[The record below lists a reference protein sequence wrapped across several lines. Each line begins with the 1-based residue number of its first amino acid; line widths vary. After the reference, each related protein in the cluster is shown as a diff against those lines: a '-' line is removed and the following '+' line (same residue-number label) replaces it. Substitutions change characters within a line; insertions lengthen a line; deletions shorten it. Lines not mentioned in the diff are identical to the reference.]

1 MLINCRFVVQCSP
14 YVLDTM
20 STTMKFSS
28 FLVVKSHKNPY
39 QILAIS
45 KIENQSLKKSHRL
58 FSIFESWHF
67 FQKRQYEIFQKNV
80 SCRKSKKYNTI
91 QYMKNT
97 NTNLEN
103 TIQYIVFFFRIHV
116 LLYSHNTRNTSWI
129 HCIVANPDNYCRFNT
144 NLHKLQNASKYSD
157 QIFN

>member
-67 FQKRQYEIFQKNV
+67 FQKRQYEIFEKNV

-91 QYMKNT
+91 HEKYKYKFG
-97 NTNLEN
+97 EYN
-103 TIQYIVFFFRIHV
+103 TIHCIFFRIHV
-116 LLYSHNTRNTSWI
+116 LLYSQNTRNTSWI
-129 HCIVANPDNYCRFNT
+129 HCIVANP
-144 NLHKLQNASKYSD
+144 QSD
-157 QIFN
+157 TTDWLLELVVWN